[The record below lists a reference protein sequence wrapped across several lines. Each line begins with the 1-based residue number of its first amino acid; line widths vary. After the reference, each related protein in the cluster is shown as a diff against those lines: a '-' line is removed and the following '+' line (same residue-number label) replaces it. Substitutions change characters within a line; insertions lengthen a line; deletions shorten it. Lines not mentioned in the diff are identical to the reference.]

1 MLTNHPMLTNHRRAL
16 VLAICC
22 LSGAALIG
30 VLLAVPGPKGAL
42 QQLDDRVYRVTA
54 TIQIAPLT
62 RAAKAFDLLG
72 GVWVN
77 WPLRAAAALLLA
89 YRRRWVQLTAFA
101 VAVASS
107 EYLIGKL
114 KAGYARP
121 RPPHALVSTSGFSFP
136 SGHAVAS
143 AVTAVGLVIVL
154 VSPGPRRWVWQL
166 RAVVFAFVMALSRVY
181 LAAHWLSDVVA
192 GALLRGGLAIGWPA
206 VLQSVRGVR
215 TQVVTPAGMGERW
228 P

>member
-1 MLTNHPMLTNHRRAL
+1 M
-16 VLAICC
+16 
-22 LSGAALIG
+22 GAADRLRRSGSELGILDRKADGRICPVSSAARVG
-30 VLLAVPGPKGAL
+30 VYQWFL
-42 QQLDDRVYRVTA
+42 
-54 TIQIAPLT
+54 
-62 RAAKAFDLLG
+62 
-72 GVWVN
+72 
-77 WPLRAAAALLLA
+77 
-89 YRRRWVQLTAFA
+89 
-101 VAVASS
+101 
-107 EYLIGKL
+107 
-114 KAGYARP
+114 
-121 RPPHALVSTSGFSFP
+121 FP
-136 SGHAVAS
+136 AGHAVAN

-166 RAVVFAFVMALSRVY
+166 RAVAFAFLMALSRVY

>member
-1 MLTNHPMLTNHRRAL
+1 VLTNHRRAL

-30 VLLAVPGPKGAL
+30 VLLAVPSTKDGL
-42 QQLDDRVYRVTA
+42 QHLDDAVYRA
-54 TIQIAPLT
+54 TSKIRSSPLT
-62 RAAKAFDLLG
+62 WVAKAFDLLG

-77 WPLRAAAALLLA
+77 WPLRAAAGLLLA
-89 YRRRWVQLTAFA
+89 CRRRWVQLTAFA
-101 VAVASS
+101 AAVASS

-154 VSPGPRRWVWQL
+154 VAPGPRRWIWQL
-166 RAVVFAFVMALSRVY
+166 RAVVFAFLMALSRVY
-181 LAAHWLSDVVA
+181 LDAHWLSDVVA
-192 GALLRGGLAIGWPA
+192 GALLGGGLTIGWPA
-206 VLQSVRGVR
+206 VLQAAGGARE
-215 TQVVTPAGMGERW
+215 QVVTPAGMGERW

>member
-16 VLAICC
+16 VCC

-30 VLLAVPGPKGAL
+30 VLLAVPGPKGSL

-54 TIQIAPLT
+54 TIRIAPLT

-89 YRRRWVQLTAFA
+89 CRRRWVQLTAFA

-114 KAGYARP
+114 KAGYARS
-121 RPPHALVSTSGFSFP
+121 RPPHALVSTSGSSFP
-136 SGHAVAS
+136 SGHAVAI

-154 VSPGPRRWVWQL
+154 VSPGPRRSVWQL
-166 RAVVFAFVMALSRVY
+166 RAVVFAFVMALSRAY

-192 GALLRGGLAIGWPA
+192 GVLLRGGLAIGWPA

>member
-1 MLTNHPMLTNHRRAL
+1 MLTNHRRAL
-16 VLAICC
+16 VCC
-22 LSGAALIG
+22 LSGAALID
-30 VLLAVPGPKGAL
+30 VVLAVPGPKGAL
-42 QQLDDRVYRVTA
+42 QQLDDRVYRVAA

-62 RAAKAFDLLG
+62 RAAKALDLLG

-77 WPLRAAAALLLA
+77 WPLPAAAALLLA
-89 YRRRWVQLTAFA
+89 YRRRWVQLPAFA
-101 VAVASS
+101 VAVTSS
-107 EYLIGKL
+107 ESLIGKL
-114 KAGYARP
+114 TAGYAPP
-121 RPPHALVSTSGFSFP
+121 RPPHALVSTSRSSFP
-136 SGHAVAS
+136 AGHAVAG

-166 RAVVFAFVMALSRVY
+166 GAVVFAFVMALSRVY